1 MKQLNKMW
9 GQLPKRNFKIVSN
22 WNILQQKNIF
32 PFFMLQV
39 KLKLQIKVPLL
50 KHLDMI
56 VNLLLTRGWEEVTI
70 KHLRKLGQNVAPMV
84 LWQYHP

>member
-1 MKQLNKMW
+1 
-9 GQLPKRNFKIVSN
+9 
-22 WNILQQKNIF
+22 
-32 PFFMLQV
+32 MLQV